1 MLIRKDRNGYAFTS
15 PLKLVVITL
24 VCEGLRVKYE
34 EIAVL
39 NNFSD

>member
-1 MLIRKDRNGYAFTS
+1 MFIWKYRNGDAFTS

-39 NNFSD
+39 NNLSD